1 MGFGLESDKEDDE
14 EVEESAHSREQSV
27 VEETM
32 EVSGSSAAATQHSQL
47 MQLDL

>member
-14 EVEESAHSREQSV
+14 EDDESANFWEQSV

-32 EVSGSSAAATQHSQL
+32 EVSGSSIAATQQML
-47 MQLDL
+47 LE